1 MLIFFYH
8 CTFDGQNDLIGRQR
22 GWRKKWSRNEKV
34 VNSPYLWLGMFWS
47 NSVEVSRL
55 LFPDY
60 KIQTE
65 GVHCIASIKKCFSQ
79 ICWFTWL
86 KVWCVFI
93 GLKGATIDGKKSPG
107 TRTRTHLVRLPD
119 PTPRSEAA
127 TSSPTHLLLDIPGSW
142 GTWLGGD
149 SPGTAGFSPPASST
163 TS

>member
-1 MLIFFYH
+1 MDRMIWSGDSE
-8 CTFDGQNDLIGRQR
+8 DGEKSDREMR
-22 GWRKKWSRNEKV
+22 RWSTAHICDWGCSDPTVWKCQGFCF
-34 VNSPYLWLGMFWS
+34 PIIKFKLKGFIA
-47 NSVEVSRL
+47 L
-55 LFPDY
+55 L
-60 KIQTE
+60 
-65 GVHCIASIKKCFSQ
+65 ASIKKCFSQ